1 MAACVCV
8 TGLLDNG
15 QRPLWRVGS
24 SGEAEERNVEEVG
37 GEGKSRKTDDLL
49 MK

>member
-1 MAACVCV
+1 MCVCV
-8 TGLLDNG
+8 FGLLGNG
-15 QRPLWRVGS
+15 QWLLWLGES
-24 SGEAEERNVEEVG
+24 FGEAEERKVWEVG